1 MYVETTGNTIHIF
14 GRNPDGSRYSKTEKY
29 NNYLYAYSPNGQYT
43 TLFGE
48 TVTRQY
54 YDEFNRKEMRNVIE
68 AKKLTT
74 YEADVPLKI
83 RYYIDKFDALPEDP
97 LRVCMLDI
105 EVEDRDGFPDMN
117 VFDKPILSICCHDN
131 FKNKMHVFYVAPDG
145 CGNKNTRSDAI
156 NHYVFKTEEAMLK
169 TFVKFIKDMDFD
181 LIFAWN
187 GDRFDFP
194 YIFGRMKIC
203 GIKPEKLSPM
213 NKCDYV
219 NGKPVGRYWIDL
231 LEAYKKV
238 STSQLESFSLDY
250 VGKATVGR
258 GKVEHAGK
266 VGEMWENDIDLFLE
280 YNINDVQLMIDIEK
294 TRGIIKYFDT
304 IRRVA
309 FCSFYDVFF
318 NSRVLDCYFLKEA
331 QRRGIILPN
340 KPQFTDEY
348 EKIQGAR
355 VILPVPGLHWYVAV
369 GDVRSLYPTAILTG
383 NMSPETIDENGDIV
397 VGDTTFRSEPRGFVP
412 QVIQSLWD
420 LRQSWKT
427 EMKKYPKGSSE
438 YEMWDNLQTVAKFLL
453 NSIYGV
459 LLMPGSRLFDR
470 RIGAAITYFGRE
482 TNMWMEKKLVEQGY
496 AILGGDTDSM
506 IFLVGKDDPDAARNA
521 IEYINDTLNHFC
533 EARFGS
539 SKFNKMYIEFD
550 KMYRTVLFVADESGE
565 AVKKRY
571 AGMIYVSDGK
581 VLDEPYLDI
590 KGFDSKRSD
599 TPQFIR
605 NEQKTIF
612 KMILTGS
619 GKDEVKTHIKKIR
632 ETVTSGELPP
642 EDIAVPCGMSKML
655 HEYDNTSVPI
665 HIHGARYYNNYCGGN
680 IKKEKLKYLYVKRV
694 PMNYPITHVVSF
706 VETAPEGFVW
716 DLERMAVRLVDDKF
730 KNILYS
736 LGWGDQTTL
745 ESFLG

>member
-1 MYVETTGNTIHIF
+1 MFVESIGNTIHIF
-14 GRNPDGSRYSKTEKY
+14 GRTADGERYKKTDKY
-29 NNYLYAYSPNGQYT
+29 KNYLYATSNNGAYT
-43 TLFGE
+43 TLFGD

-54 YDEFNRKEMRNVIE
+54 YDESNRDDVRSAVEENNFK
-68 AKKLTT
+68 TF
-74 YEADVPLKI
+74 EADVPLGI
-83 RYYIDKFDALPEDP
+83 RYYIDSFDALPEEP
-97 LRVCMLDI
+97 LRVGMLDI
-105 EVEDRDGFPDMN
+105 EVEDRDGFPDMT

-131 FKNKMHVFYVAPDG
+131 FKNKMHVFYV
-145 CGNKNTRSDAI
+145 NKDKTNVKSDTA
-156 NHYVFKTEEAMLK
+156 NYYVFSTEKQMLK
-169 TFVKFIKDMDFD
+169 TFVKFIKDLDFD
-181 LIFAWN
+181 IIFAWN

-203 GIKPEKLSPM
+203 NISPEKLSPLH
-213 NKCDYV
+213 KC
-219 NGKPVGRYWIDL
+219 NWKTGKPVGIYWIDL
-231 LEAYKKV
+231 LDAYKKV

-250 VGKATVGR
+250 VGKTTVGR
-258 GKVEHAGK
+258 GKVEHDGR
-266 VGEMWENDIDLFLE
+266 VGEMWENDIELFLE

-331 QRRGIILPN
+331 QRKGIILPN
-340 KPQFTDEY
+340 KPKFTDEY

-355 VILPVPGLHWYVAV
+355 VIAPIPGLHHYVAV

-383 NMSPETIDENGDIV
+383 NMSPETIDDNGDIT
-397 VGDTTFRSEPRGFVP
+397 VGDTVFKSEPRGFVP

-427 EMKKYPKGSSE
+427 EMKQYPKGSSE

-482 TNMWMEKKLVEQGY
+482 TNMWMEKKILEQGY
-496 AILGGDTDSM
+496 TIILGDTDS
-506 IFLVGKDDPDAARNA
+506 IGFVIGVDNPELARMA
-521 IEYINDTLNHFC
+521 IEHINDTLHHFC
-533 EARFGS
+533 ETRFGS
-539 SKFNKMYIEFD
+539 SKFNKMFVEFD
-550 KMYRTVLFVADESGE
+550 KMYKTVLFVADENGE

-571 AGMIYVSDGK
+571 AGLIYVADGK
-581 VLDEPYLDI
+581 ILEKPYLDI

-605 NEQKTIF
+605 NEQKKIF
-612 KMILTGS
+612 ELILTGS
-619 GKDEVKTHIKKIR
+619 GKDDIKSHIKQIR
-632 ETVTSGELPP
+632 ESITSGQMKP
-642 EDIAVPCGMSKML
+642 EDIAVPCGMSRML
-655 HEYDNTSVPI
+655 HEYGEKPVPI
-665 HIHGARYYNNYCGGN
+665 HIHGARYYNEYCNGN
-680 IKKEKLKYLYVKRV
+680 IKKEKLKYIYVKRV
-694 PMNYPITHVVSF
+694 PQNYPKTHVVSF
-706 VETAPEGFVW
+706 VDTAPEGFVW
-716 DLERMAVRLVDDKF
+716 DLERMAIRLVDDKF
-730 KNILYS
+730 KNIINS

-745 ESFLG
+745 DAYMV